1 MVNTGKVMFRIQSLN
16 NMGWVDINTWMGW
29 VKKHFN
35 VFNTAYI
42 QVVNTDPKIG
52 KTYVIN
58 TSVKQNHRKIM
69 CSLFWC
75 IMF

>member
-42 QVVNTDPKIG
+42 QVVNTGPKIG
-52 KTYVIN
+52 KTYVKCEAKSQKDN
-58 TSVKQNHRKIM
+58 VQPVLMYYVLT
-69 CSLFWC
+69 
-75 IMF
+75 